1 MNHSIPELD
10 EKKFLNIL
18 LIMLQE
24 KTVFKSI
31 LLVIFVTKSA

>member
-10 EKKFLNIL
+10 EKFFLNIL
-18 LIMLQE
+18 FIRLQE

>member
-1 MNHSIPELD
+1 MNHSFPELD
-10 EKKFLNIL
+10 EKKILNIL
-18 LIMLQE
+18 FIVLQE